1 METHL
6 LGNQMGNTIEEIIK
20 RTVDETILRLQVAGL
35 LKDAEKTAYQKTEE
49 LLRSYN
55 ALSMSGDETAERMI
69 LKIEAAL
76 QLIKDDP
83 YYEIIPRF
91 YISGESREALADSMQ
106 ISVTTISRNKA
117 RLVEKLSAVLFASDF
132 IRALFA

>member
-1 METHL
+1 
-6 LGNQMGNTIEEIIK
+6 MGNTIEDIIK

-91 YISGESREALADSMQ
+91 YISGESREARADSMQ

>member
-1 METHL
+1 
-6 LGNQMGNTIEEIIK
+6 MGNTIEDIIK

-76 QLIKDDP
+76 QLIKDDQ

-91 YISGESREALADSMQ
+91 YISVESREALADSMQ